1 MAKNVPKTTANT
13 ENNVYNQHKT
23 TTCRITDEAEKNENT
38 EPEKLLYVQQAQEF
52 YHEPIENENS
62 VFALIASGDI
72 NQLLE
77 SKLKY
82 DADIES
88 GKGQLSDDPLRN
100 QIYHL
105 VVCAAVVARTCIAA
119 GMSEET
125 AYTLSDIYIRRAD
138 ICTSIEQVIELNN
151 EMVMDYAVRMQRL
164 RRTKRLSVPVR
175 TAIKMISENTGK
187 RLTVQQIADEAGY
200 DRSHLHR
207 LFKAEIG
214 MGILIAAFVTIIVIV
229 FFITVNDIFKAVN
242 AFFHIGHN
250 VCNIVQF
257 FVNIAQC
264 QCNIVKN
271 VNDSCKHF
279 AFLS

>member
-23 TTCRITDEAEKNENT
+23 TTCRITDEDEKNENT

-207 LFKAEIG
+207 LFRAEIG
-214 MGILIAAFVTIIVIV
+214 MGIHEYINASRINAAKGMLKDGTHTIADIASLLGFSSQSHFCRAFSEAVGVTP
-229 FFITVNDIFKAVN
+229 KEY
-242 AFFHIGHN
+242 
-250 VCNIVQF
+250 
-257 FVNIAQC
+257 
-264 QCNIVKN
+264 KN
-271 VNDSCKHF
+271 GK
-279 AFLS
+279 LP